1 MTKKLILPAVLLLG
15 ISGAA
20 LAAEIDGKWTA
31 EVEGRRGT
39 VTQTL
44 SLTSSGNNLTGS
56 LEGGRGNAVDI
67 SDGKLDGN
75 KVSFKVVRE
84 FNGNQF
90 TQQYTGTLSDA
101 GELNLT
107 VSMSGGGRRGGG
119 GGGGFGGGKGGRGGG
134 GGQRNLVFKKAAN

>member
-20 LAAEIDGKWTA
+20 LAADINGKWTA
-31 EVEGRRGT
+31 EVEGRNGT

-44 SLTSSGNNLTGS
+44 VLNASGNNLKGS
-56 LEGGRGNAVDI
+56 I
-67 SDGKLDGN
+67 DGN

-90 TQQYTGTLSDA
+90 AQQYKGMLSDA
-101 GELNLT
+101 GELDLS
-107 VSMSGGGRRGGG
+107 VSMGGGARRGGG
-119 GGGGFGGGKGGRGGG
+119 GGGGGKGGRGGRR
-134 GGQRNLVFKKAAN
+134 GQRNLVFKKAAN